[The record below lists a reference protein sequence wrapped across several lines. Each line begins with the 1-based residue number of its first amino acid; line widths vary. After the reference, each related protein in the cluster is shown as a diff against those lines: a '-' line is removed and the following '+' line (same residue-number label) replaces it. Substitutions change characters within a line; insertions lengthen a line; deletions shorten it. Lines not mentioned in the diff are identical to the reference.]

1 MNTPDRHQDDL
12 SSEQAVNERYLRRAQ
27 EWRDQGQRL
36 GSEAVPAPRSAK
48 WVDEAP
54 KMPITPT
61 PRRLIAPLL
70 GRVALS
76 ESDEELG
83 GGFYVGSCYT
93 PLEAGVTVVNW
104 TAGAASLFFEG
115 RAAAV
120 RNPEDLH
127 PRTVV
132 ARRSFVAGGECLV
145 DFEDDIESDAP
156 AASVFASAPR
166 LEVPEPPPAT
176 PQRPVVSAPSSPS
189 RPRSEAERSAAPAA
203 GRQCLSPTPLGGG
216 RPDHPSPDV
225 AGKTRQPATA
235 PPAHDCQDGS
245 QAGTAVEQPVPTVS
259 RSPAVEPGSTDSTDS
274 PLPPDLIPLA
284 LIVHEGVVL
293 RGCASAEK
301 PLWCGT
307 MCVDRHISVPQGG
320 ASPRCRLAVRAM

>member
-203 GRQCLSPTPLGGG
+203 GRQCLSSGAGAQIIRRPTSQARRGSLQPLLPPMTAKTDL
-216 RPDHPSPDV
+216 RLARRLSNRCPLFLDHPRS
-225 AGKTRQPATA
+225 
-235 PPAHDCQDGS
+235 
-245 QAGTAVEQPVPTVS
+245 S
-259 RSPAVEPGSTDSTDS
+259 R
-274 PLPPDLIPLA
+274 
-284 LIVHEGVVL
+284 
-293 RGCASAEK
+293 
-301 PLWCGT
+301 
-307 MCVDRHISVPQGG
+307 VPQI
-320 ASPRCRLAVRAM
+320 RRILRYHRI